1 MTDSTYITDQF
12 HFFLLFIFYFFPALV
27 GSVVSFYT
35 KNILDKKKS
44 KNKLINARSVVGIIL
59 SAVAPSFIM
68 TSVDKFLRTKI
79 DDSNMLIGLSFLM
92 GCIGSEILNTIT
104 SFSNLFKLFAVV
116 GSHIEELKSLTAIL
130 KDLSTNNETND
141 DDKPE

>member
-44 KNKLINARSVVGIIL
+44 KKKLINARSVVGIIL

-68 TSVDKFLRTKI
+68 TSVDKFLRTRI

-104 SFSNLFKLFAVV
+104 SFSNLFKLFSAV
-116 GSHIEELKSLTAIL
+116 GSHIEELKSLTAVL
-130 KDLSTNNETND
+130 KDLSTNETND
-141 DDKPE
+141 DNDKPE

>member
-12 HFFLLFIFYFFPALV
+12 QFFLLFIFYFFPALV

-44 KNKLINARSVVGIIL
+44 KKKLINARSVVGIIL

-68 TSVDKFLRTKI
+68 TSADKFLRTRI

-104 SFSNLFKLFAVV
+104 SFSNLFKLFSAV
-116 GSHIEELKSLTAIL
+116 GNHIEELKSLTAVL
-130 KDLSTNNETND
+130 KDLSTNETND
-141 DDKPE
+141 DNDKPE

>member
-44 KNKLINARSVVGIIL
+44 KKKLINARSVVGIIL

-68 TSVDKFLRTKI
+68 TSVDKFLRTRI

-92 GCIGSEILNTIT
+92 GCIGSEILNTIS
-104 SFSNLFKLFAVV
+104 SFSNLFKLYSAL
-116 GSHIEELKSLTAIL
+116 GSNIEELKSLTAVL
-130 KDLSTNNETND
+130 KDLSTNETND
-141 DDKPE
+141 DNDKPE